1 MKVFLEEQKMIKP
14 IVIIGL
20 SLPFIGICYSIF
32 NDWKSFAQ
40 SNSED
45 KIIAISGLVL
55 ILLIALLLF
64 SLKLKTR
71 IDDIGIYYRFYPIH
85 FTYRVITWNEIATC
99 YVRNYNAIFEYGG
112 WGFKSSLRRKKG
124 KSFTVKGK
132 IGLQMELKNGKKLLI
147 GTQKKEEIQ
156 RVLDNYNAKI
166 TN

>member
-1 MKVFLEEQKMIKP
+1 MKVFLEEQKMTKP
-14 IVIIGL
+14 FVLIGL
-20 SLPFIGICYSIF
+20 SIAFIGAGISIF
-32 NDWKSFAQ
+32 NDWENIKQYNLES
-40 SNSED
+40 
-45 KIIAISGLVL
+45 KIISVSGVVIL
-55 ILLIALLLF
+55 LLIALLLF
-64 SLKLKTR
+64 ILKLKTR
-71 IDDIGIYYRFYPIH
+71 IDDIGIYYQFYPIH
-85 FTYRVITWNEIATC
+85 FTYRVITWNEITTC

-132 IGLQMELKNGKKLLI
+132 IGLQLELKNGKKLLI